1 MIEAV
6 ILDMLTLIAVE
17 NAHLDILGRAVG
29 KNAAVTA
36 KITQPV
42 IMSVGYAQTV
52 VGMDTWERN
61 VTALANMG
69 FMVIIVPFL
78 ALQIVRRHVTTQ
90 MDFALVRQV
99 GWDHFVT
106 KSVCRDI
113 LEWLAGKVVVGIV

>member
-1 MIEAV
+1 MSMEYV
-6 ILDMLTLIAVE
+6 LT
-17 NAHLDILGRAVG
+17 G
-29 KNAAVTA
+29 
-36 KITQPV
+36 
-42 IMSVGYAQTV
+42 

-61 VTALANMG
+61 VTALAKVG

-113 LEWLAGKVVVGIV
+113 LEWLAVKVVVEIV